1 MNYGRVLLT
10 IPSKE
15 RVSCFPAMT
24 ILILAVFAL
33 VTSFSGFMSMLT
45 LSLTSEMFFVDSILD
60 ILQVLILPISLLQCF
75 VVSQVRIR
83 LNMKF

>member
-24 ILILAVFAL
+24 ILILAVFAIFTAFQTYL
-33 VTSFSGFMSMLT
+33 TTLT
-45 LSLTSEMFFVDSILD
+45 LSLTPEMFFDELVLD
-60 ILQVLILPISLLQCF
+60 TL
-75 VVSQVRIR
+75 
-83 LNMKF
+83 